1 MFQEVPYQTPSEA
14 AYSFNSQHN
23 GRATITFVEI
33 FFEIRLQNILFPR
46 LVCIKKLL
54 ICLIETISNKSI
66 ATNFAKKHHTTML
79 AHSTI
84 DAPLTMQ
91 EALQSSNAKE
101 WEQAIQFELEFI
113 EKNQNGH
120 S

>member
-1 MFQEVPYQTPSEA
+1 M
-14 AYSFNSQHN
+14 
-23 GRATITFVEI
+23 EI
-33 FFEIRLQNILFPR
+33 FLEIGLQNILSPHPI
-46 LVCIKKLL
+46 CIKKFL
-54 ICLIETISNKSI
+54 ICFIETISNKSTVTI
-66 ATNFAKKHHTTML
+66 FAKKHHTTML

-84 DAPLTMQ
+84 DAPLTIQ
-91 EALQSSNAKE
+91 EPLQSSNAKE

>member
-1 MFQEVPYQTPSEA
+1 M
-14 AYSFNSQHN
+14 
-23 GRATITFVEI
+23 EI
-33 FFEIRLQNILFPR
+33 FFETGLQNILSPH

-54 ICLIETISNKSI
+54 ICLIETISNKSTI
-66 ATNFAKKHHTTML
+66 TIFAKKHHTTML

-91 EALQSSNAKE
+91 EPLQSFNAKE

-113 EKNQNGH
+113 ENNQNGH